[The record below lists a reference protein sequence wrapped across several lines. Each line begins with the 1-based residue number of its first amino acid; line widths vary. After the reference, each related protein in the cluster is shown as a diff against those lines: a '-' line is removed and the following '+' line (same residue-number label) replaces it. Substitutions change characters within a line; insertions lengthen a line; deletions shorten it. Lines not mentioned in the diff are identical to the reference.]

1 VNGPLLEVA
10 ELSLSFSGVR
20 ALERVSFHVDEGEL
34 FSVIG
39 PNGAGK
45 TSLFNCISGV
55 YRPASGAVRLAGTD
69 VTGRRPHRIA
79 ALGVARTFQNVE
91 VFPTMTVLE
100 NLLLG
105 RHQQMRSGV
114 LSGMVFSGRAVR
126 EEVANRARVE
136 EIVDFLDIPHLRT
149 QRVGALPHGLRKRVE
164 LGRALA
170 MEPRL
175 LLLDEPVAGMNQEET
190 EDMVRFILD
199 VNEELGTTV
208 VLVEHD
214 MSVVMEISSNV
225 AVLDFGRLVTVGSP
239 EAVASHPEVVK
250 AYLGEVNP
258 ASSTS

>member
-1 VNGPLLEVA
+1 MTAVLDVT
-10 ELSLSFSGVR
+10 ELSLSFAGVR
-20 ALERVSFHVDEGEL
+20 ALEGVSFQVEEGEL
-34 FSVIG
+34 FSIIG

-55 YRPASGAVRLAGTD
+55 YRPRSGAVRVLGQD
-69 VTGRRPHRIA
+69 VTGRRPHQIA

-105 RHQQMRSGV
+105 RHQQMHSGV
-114 LSGMVFSGRAVR
+114 LTGMVFSGRAAR

-136 EIVDFLDIPHLRT
+136 EIIDFLDIPQLRN

-170 MEPRL
+170 MEPRV

-190 EDMVRFILD
+190 EDLVRFILD
-199 VNEELGTTV
+199 VNEDLGTTV

-214 MSVVMEISSNV
+214 MSVVMEISSSV
-225 AVLDFGRLVTVGSP
+225 AVLDFGRLVTVG
-239 EAVASHPEVVK
+239 APEVVANDPEVVR
-250 AYLGEVNP
+250 AYLGDANP